1 MRVILFVLALRKT
14 NQLRLELP
22 KEVFDAMQAVSPRVS
37 LLVACKERHNLCMN
51 SASLDRESLDL
62 EW

>member
-22 KEVFDAMQAVSPRVS
+22 KEVFDAMQAVSLRVS

-51 SASLDRESLDL
+51 SASLDRESFDL
-62 EW
+62 AW